1 MVLSGLEVKE
11 DVKKVGEE
19 NPPVLTH
26 LLGDSAIIK
35 LLDFLVA
42 NRWIDYSKSDIARMS
57 GIGWQTLYRSWGT
70 LEKYDLVKFTRNI
83 GRAQLYKFNEESP
96 IAKSLARLALDVADK
111 KNMVQKAPS
120 LGTAAAI
127 EGWIKKRPLR
137 AGLRKG
143 RKPNEQ
149 Y

>member
-11 DVKKVGEE
+11 DIKKVGEE

-70 LEKYDLVKFTRNI
+70 LEKHDLIKFTRNI
-83 GRAQLYKFNEESP
+83 GKAQLYKFNDKSP

-111 KNMVQKAPS
+111 RNLVQKGVS
-120 LGTAAAI
+120 LGSAEAI
-127 EGWIKKRPLR
+127 EGWIKKR
-137 AGLRKG
+137 K
-143 RKPNEQ
+143 KTK
-149 Y
+149 

>member
-1 MVLSGLEVKE
+1 MVLSGLELNRNIEKE
-11 DVKKVGEE
+11 VEGE

-57 GIGWQTLYRSWGT
+57 GIGWQTLYRAWGT
-70 LEKYDLVKFTRNI
+70 LEEFELVKFTRNI
-83 GRAQLYKFNEESP
+83 GKAQMYKFNDKSQ

-111 KNMVQKAPS
+111 RNQVQNSAS
-120 LGTAAAI
+120 LGTAEAI
-127 EGWIKKRPLR
+127 EGYIKKR
-137 AGLRKG
+137 K
-143 RKPNEQ
+143 KTK
-149 Y
+149 